1 MTTKNRSDAID
12 DRNIRVSNVNSDVAS
27 SDPVVERLREAI
39 RNAGGNK
46 RVSALSGVPLGS
58 LTNYLGGR
66 QMPFGAALKI
76 ARACTVSLEWM
87 AGREDAPKQ
96 EAHVLSTPMQNDDDL
111 TYIDYYN
118 IAASAGF
125 GLCADEAEKPEK
137 VAISKRF
144 LRQDLGLEPNRALML
159 ETRGDSMEPALRAGD
174 RLVVDTRQQHIL
186 DGVHVLVV
194 NGGLLVKRVST
205 EPDGKVRIAS
215 DNPLYPPFFTDISRV
230 RWGKPDG
237 DNTITVIGR
246 VAFRL
251 QAMS

>member
-1 MTTKNRSDAID
+1 MTNQNNKIDLSDLTEITENRQIDFRYERMKKAVDA
-12 DRNIRVSNVNSDVAS
+12 
-27 SDPVVERLREAI
+27 
-39 RNAGGNK
+39 AGGNL
-46 RVSALSGVPLGS
+46 VVAPAANVAPSTLSGYLNGSEWKLGV
-58 LTNYLGGR
+58 
-66 QMPFGAALKI
+66 AKKI
-76 ARACTVSLEWM
+76 ADACGVSLQWLMFGDLEQP
-87 AGREDAPKQ
+87 AQSLAAPSLVTS
-96 EAHVLSTPMQNDDDL
+96 AADDL
-111 TYIDYYN
+111 AYIDYYN

-144 LRQDLGLEPNRALML
+144 LRQDLGLEPNRAIML

-194 NGGLLVKRVST
+194 NGGLLVKRVSA

-246 VAFRL
+246 VAYRL

>member
-1 MTTKNRSDAID
+1 MTEEISGKDVRKRDIQVPDPNLDAIHL
-12 DRNIRVSNVNSDVAS
+12 
-27 SDPVVERLREAI
+27 VERLRSAI
-39 RNAGGNK
+39 KSAGGNK
-46 RVSALSGVPLGS
+46 HVSALSGVPNGS
-58 LTNYLGGR
+58 INHYLTGR
-66 QMPFGAALKI
+66 SMSAEAASRI
-76 ARACTVSLEWM
+76 ARACGVSLDWLLLGDEVSH
-87 AGREDAPKQ
+87 ARSEVSICGLEP
-96 EAHVLSTPMQNDDDL
+96 SDDL
-111 TYIDYYN
+111 THIDYYN
-118 IAASAGF
+118 VAASAGF

-144 LRQDLGLEPNRALML
+144 LRQDLGLEPNRAIML

-174 RLVVDTRQQHIL
+174 LLVVDTRQQHIL

-194 NGGLLVKRVST
+194 NGGLLVKRVSA

-246 VAFRL
+246 VAYRL